1 MTGSSQG
8 SARSTDLAG
17 GRAARSSRARLARFS
32 SVMSVMLLLCA
43 GALAPTRGG
52 AQQVQTMPDS
62 VISVQRG
69 SSAIVTV
76 ADTLLRVSVADPAVA
91 EAVVIPPRQLVVNAV
106 SVGSTSLIL
115 WGRNEVSRLFTV
127 EVTADLASLERQL
140 RDLFP
145 GVDIVVSSTG
155 TAVVLSGTVRDAAVV
170 RRVLELAES
179 TGAQVVNNI
188 QAPTPEQILL
198 HVQFAEV
205 TRSAMREIGG
215 QLIRATNPAR
225 FDEAFEENELD
236 VIETFSEGFVNLTLQ
251 GETSRID
258 AIIRLLKNTGDF
270 RSLAEPNLIA
280 RESEPASFLA
290 GGEFPF
296 PTIQGTNTN
305 AITVTWKEFGIRLN
319 FVPTVTNSGNIR
331 LRVTPEVSSL
341 DFANGLSISGF
352 LIPSLRTRRVDT
364 DVELAPG
371 QTLAI
376 GGLLDS
382 RTEEAID
389 KIPILGDLPI
399 IGTFFKHQSKRQERT
414 ELLVLVRP
422 HILSPEDP
430 VPALPTGDAA
440 TWEWD
445 GHIREYFE
453 LLQKERPGR

>member
-1 MTGSSQG
+1 VPQ
-8 SARSTDLAG
+8 
-17 GRAARSSRARLARFS
+17 RARLGRLQS
-32 SVMSVMLLLCA
+32 LLLL
-43 GALAPTRGG
+43 GALLVPVAGG
-52 AQQVQTMPDS
+52 AQQIQTNSDG

-69 SSAIVTV
+69 SSAIITMP
-76 ADTLLRVSVADPAVA
+76 DTLLRVSVADPALI
-91 EAVVIPPRQLVVNAV
+91 EAVVLPPRQLVVNAM

-115 WGRNEVSRLFTV
+115 WGRNEVSQLFTV

-145 GVDIVVSSTG
+145 GVDLEASSTG
-155 TAVVLSGTVRDAAVV
+155 TAIVLSGTVRDAAVV
-170 RRVLELAES
+170 RRAIELATA
-179 TGAQVVNNI
+179 TGAQVINNI

-215 QLIRATNPAR
+215 QLIRVTNPATVDDV
-225 FDEAFEENELD
+225 FQEDDLH
-236 VIETFSEGFVNLTLQ
+236 VIETLSEGFVNMVLQ
-251 GETSRID
+251 GENSRID

-296 PTIQGTNTN
+296 PSIQGGNSD
-305 AITVTWKEFGIRLN
+305 AISITWKEFGVRLN
-319 FVPTVTNSGNIR
+319 FIPTVTNSGNIR
-331 LRVTPEVSSL
+331 LRVSPEVSQL

-364 DVELAPG
+364 DVELPPG

-382 RTEEAID
+382 RAEEAID

-399 IGTFFKHQSKRQERT
+399 IGTFFKRESERQEHT
-414 ELLVLVRP
+414 ELLVLITP
-422 HILSPEDP
+422 HIVDLNDP
-430 VPALPTGDAA
+430 VPPLPTGEAA
-440 TWEWD
+440 TWDWN

-453 LLQKERPGR
+453 RLVPPEVPR

>member
-1 MTGSSQG
+1 MNDLSQEPDC
-8 SARSTDLAG
+8 SADLGG
-17 GRAARSSRARLARFS
+17 GRRRRRPLRRPTRLAALAL
-32 SVMSVMLLLCA
+32 VLLA
-43 GALAPTRGG
+43 GALAPIEMA
-52 AQQVQTMPDS
+52 AQQVQTAADS

-69 SSAIVTV
+69 SSAIITV

-91 EAVVIPPRQLVVNAV
+91 EAVVIPPRQLVVNAA

-115 WGRNEVSRLFTV
+115 WGRNEVSRLYTV
-127 EVTADLASLERQL
+127 EVTADLASLQRQL

-145 GVDIVVSSTG
+145 DVDIVVSSTG

-188 QAPTPEQILL
+188 QAPSPEQILL

-205 TRSAMREIGG
+205 TRSAMKEIGG

-225 FDEAFEENELD
+225 FDEAFDENEQD
-236 VIETFSEGFVNLTLQ
+236 VIETLSEGFVNLTLQ

-258 AIIRLLKNTGDF
+258 AIIRLLKSTGDF

-296 PTIQGTNTN
+296 PSIQGTNAN

-331 LRVTPEVSSL
+331 LRVSPEVSQL
-341 DFANGLSISGF
+341 DFANGLQISGF

-382 RTEEAID
+382 RTEDAVS
-389 KIPILGDLPI
+389 KIPILGDIPI
-399 IGTFFKHQSKRQERT
+399 IGTFFKQSTERQERT

-422 HILSPEDP
+422 HILGPDDP
-430 VPALPTGDAA
+430 VPALPTGEAA
-440 TWEWD
+440 SWDWD
-445 GHIREYFE
+445 GHIRDYFE
-453 LLQKERPGR
+453 LLQREGPGR